1 MFRSCTKQVIQI
13 AQDIAFM
20 LKNVAIAGYNKTF

>member
-1 MFRSCTKQVIQI
+1 VIQI